1 MFNYN
6 DPEVRSAITMLALD
20 LGEEVSIVPLP
31 VQNGEPFDSDYEFS
45 EADVIGT
52 IPASITVEDVNQK
65 IIDYRWQGIR
75 NTRNLLIKE
84 TDIWALPDRT
94 MSQAQID
101 YRQALRDITDTYS
114 SPDDVVWPDKP

>member
-75 NTRNLLIKE
+75 NTRNRLIKE